1 MQQRHSIGSQN
12 SQEVT
17 KAAITAISNYEAVE
31 KRMLHSEGLME
42 QLSQIQTQINLP
54 GQLRKRT
61 TPITQ
66 KQNGYHGGSLVIEPN
81 LLL

>member
-42 QLSQIQTQINLP
+42 QLSQIQT
-54 GQLRKRT
+54 
-61 TPITQ
+61 
-66 KQNGYHGGSLVIEPN
+66 
-81 LLL
+81 